1 MMRRAGLVAGVAA
14 IALGG
19 ALAAGLS
26 TGLASAQQAPESLL
40 PPGFDDPAPTPTP
53 APRPTAAPPTAPAA
67 PGAAPAGPLPPPI
80 PGVPAELPAAPQLS
94 EEELSRLPSLE
105 ELEELSTDQLDDLLG
120 LKPKFDIPPA
130 ARRSMARVGL
140 ISTDE
145 GGLPSQALAR
155 QPAKLVRAIL
165 KGTKGPLVSRWGH
178 IMMRRALASRL
189 AAPRGMNPAEFV
201 ALRAQVLNSMGEFA
215 AARGLV
221 QDVDAGNWSPA
232 MTTEAL
238 KAYIAT
244 SDIVGACPAVRL
256 QGSARED
263 AQWDMLQAI
272 CNAYAGEGALAA
284 SQLNAAQNREI
295 APEIDLLLAQR
306 FAGAAGRGRGG
317 TTVSWDGVEELTPW
331 RFALANALGEEIP
344 AGLIEDAIAGPRADY
359 YAMAGA
365 TAPMLPLDVRAGYAE
380 LAASRGILSAS
391 AMVDLYSQ
399 IYAEPT
405 IGGEFSD
412 RAARLREAYLGVEP
426 DSRITAMRGLWGE
439 GTIGFSG
446 QILTA
451 FAAARIPPAA
461 DQADDAGELIASM
474 LTAGLDKDAAAWAG
488 TVEAGS
494 LGWALIALADP
505 DAGRVEDDA
514 LNAFVASDDSE
525 DELKSAFLVA
535 ALAGLGRLP
544 VNAADGYGVDLSR
557 QTRWTRII
565 DRAAEVENPVMVAL
579 LAGLGMQG
587 QSWSQMTPL
596 HLYYLTSSLRRVGM
610 EAEARMIA
618 AEAVARG

>member
-53 APRPTAAPPTAPAA
+53 APRPTAAPTPVPAA

-94 EEELSRLPSLE
+94 EEELSRLPSFE

-215 AARGLV
+215 VARGLV

-365 TAPMLPLDVRAGYAE
+365 TAPMLPLDMRAGYAE

-525 DELKSAFLVA
+525 DERKSAFLVA

>member
-1 MMRRAGLVAGVAA
+1 MMRGAGLVAGVAA

-178 IMMRRALASRL
+178 IVMRRALASRL

-215 AARGLV
+215 VARGLV

-344 AGLIEDAIAGPRADY
+344 TGLIEDAIAGPRADY

-525 DELKSAFLVA
+525 DERKSAFLVA

>member
-19 ALAAGLS
+19 ALAAGFS
-26 TGLASAQQAPESLL
+26 SGLASAQQAPESLL

-380 LAASRGILSAS
+380 IAASRGILSAS

-399 IYAEPT
+399 IYAERS

-439 GTIGFSG
+439 GAIGFSG

-525 DELKSAFLVA
+525 DERKSAFLVA

>member
-53 APRPTAAPPTAPAA
+53 APRPTAAPTPVPAA
-67 PGAAPAGPLPPPI
+67 PGAVPTGPLPPPV
-80 PGVPAELPAAPQLS
+80 PGVPADLPAAPQLS

-215 AARGLV
+215 VARGLV

-256 QGSARED
+256 QGSARKD

-284 SQLNAAQNREI
+284 SQLNGAQNREI

-380 LAASRGILSAS
+380 IAASRGILSAS

-399 IYAEPT
+399 IYAEPS

-525 DELKSAFLVA
+525 DERKSAFLVA

>member
-215 AARGLV
+215 VARGLV

-525 DELKSAFLVA
+525 DERKAAFLVA

>member
-1 MMRRAGLVAGVAA
+1 
-14 IALGG
+14 
-19 ALAAGLS
+19 
-26 TGLASAQQAPESLL
+26 
-40 PPGFDDPAPTPTP
+40 
-53 APRPTAAPPTAPAA
+53 
-67 PGAAPAGPLPPPI
+67 
-80 PGVPAELPAAPQLS
+80 LS

-215 AARGLV
+215 VARGLV

-365 TAPMLPLDVRAGYAE
+365 TAPMLPLDMRAGYAE

-399 IYAEPT
+399 IYAAPT

-525 DELKSAFLVA
+525 DERKSAFLVA